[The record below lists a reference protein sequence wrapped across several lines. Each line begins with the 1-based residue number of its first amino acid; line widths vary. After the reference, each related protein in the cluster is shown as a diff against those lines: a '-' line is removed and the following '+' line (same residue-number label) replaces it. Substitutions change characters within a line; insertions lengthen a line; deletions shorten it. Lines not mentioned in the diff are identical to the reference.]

1 MNFLI
6 RAFAFFPL
14 VLLFFFPPPR
24 KQNLMPRRLL
34 PSLQTIQQQNNHN
47 DDDDNNTILDAVQ
60 TINQLLTEMDG
71 FDDNTGV
78 IVMAAT
84 NRPAALDSALT
95 RPGRFDRMV
104 VVPLPDVQGRAA
116 ILAVH
121 CRNKRVEKGVDLS
134 RIARSTAG
142 FTGERDEVFFFS
154 ASFLFS
160 LVFPFFIF
168 RGRRKK
174 LTFSF

>member
-1 MNFLI
+1 
-6 RAFAFFPL
+6 
-14 VLLFFFPPPR
+14 
-24 KQNLMPRRLL
+24 MPRRLL
-34 PSLQTIQQQNNHN
+34 PSLQTIQQQNNN
-47 DDDDNNTILDAVQ
+47 DDDDDDNTTILDAVQ

-142 FTGERDEVFFFS
+142 FTGERDEVFFFP

-160 LVFPFFIF
+160 LVFPLFIF

>member
-1 MNFLI
+1 MVEFL
-6 RAFAFFPL
+6 
-14 VLLFFFPPPR
+14 
-24 KQNLMPRRLL
+24 N
-34 PSLQTIQQQNNHN
+34 PSLGPVSPLFPFVFFSPFLQIKNNLTPSTFSPFPFQNNNEKN
-47 DDDDNNTILDAVQ
+47 DKNHKQTDAVQ

-104 VVPLPDVQGRAA
+104 VVPLPDVQGRAD

-121 CRNKRVEKGVDLS
+121 CRNKRVEKGVDLH

-142 FTGERDEVFFFS
+142 FTGEGNVFF
-154 ASFLFS
+154 LF
-160 LVFPFFIF
+160 
-168 RGRRKK
+168 
-174 LTFSF
+174 

>member
-1 MNFLI
+1 
-6 RAFAFFPL
+6 
-14 VLLFFFPPPR
+14 
-24 KQNLMPRRLL
+24 
-34 PSLQTIQQQNNHN
+34 
-47 DDDDNNTILDAVQ
+47 
-60 TINQLLTEMDG
+60 MDG

-168 RGRRKK
+168 RGRKKK

>member
-1 MNFLI
+1 MEI
-6 RAFAFFPL
+6 IIIII
-14 VLLFFFPPPR
+14 
-24 KQNLMPRRLL
+24 K
-34 PSLQTIQQQNNHN
+34 T
-47 DDDDNNTILDAVQ
+47 TDAVQ

-104 VVPLPDVQGRAA
+104 VVPLPDVQGRAD

-121 CRNKRVEKGVDLS
+121 CRNKRVEKGVDLN

-142 FTGERDEVFFFS
+142 FTGELRVFCFSRFSFVFFRF
-154 ASFLFS
+154 
-160 LVFPFFIF
+160 
-168 RGRRKK
+168 
-174 LTFSF
+174 